1 MGEAPPE
8 SLYKEALH
16 KEALHKEALHK
27 QALHKQALHKEVSHK
42 QILTAASDDS
52 LSGLLEKT
60 GLWRASSLGADYKQ
74 HCSTGF
80 TRLDQELPGTGWPAD
95 GVTEFL
101 HNRAGIGELRLL
113 APALARMTHE
123 QNRWVLFVSPPYIPY
138 PPALAQAGID
148 LTRVI
153 VSQPRAP
160 KDYLW
165 VLEKALASQSC
176 SAVIAWPGR
185 IHEKQIRRL
194 QLASKDGYSWGILFR
209 PEASANNASPAELRL
224 RLRPVPGN
232 SPGYSQ
238 GYSPGKDNSAIAVK
252 ILKRRGRWE
261 SEEFTI
267 AFDDQLLR
275 PMPDF
280 SEMVVDQHFSKTQEE
295 PSFDSPSNPATQ
307 TLYEYQ

>member
-1 MGEAPPE
+1 MGEAPPK
-8 SLYKEALH
+8 SLYKKALN
-16 KEALHKEALHK
+16 K
-27 QALHKQALHKEVSHK
+27 QTLA
-42 QILTAASDDS
+42 TASDDA
-52 LSGLLEKT
+52 LNGLLEKT
-60 GLWRASSLGADYKQ
+60 GLWRASSINADHIQ

-80 TRLDQELPGTGWPAD
+80 TSLDKELPGTGWPAD

-101 HNRAGIGELRLL
+101 HDRAGIGELRLL

-176 SAVIAWPGR
+176 SAVIAWPSR

-209 PEASANNASPAELRL
+209 SEESSKNASPAELRL
-224 RLRPVPGN
+224 RLRPLPGN
-232 SPGYSQ
+232 SL
-238 GYSPGKDNSAIAVK
+238 GKDSSSIAVK

-267 AFDDQLLR
+267 AFNDQLLR

-280 SEMVVDQHFSKTQEE
+280 SEMVVDQSIPTTQERQL
-295 PSFDSPSNPATQ
+295 FGSPSKPVIQA
-307 TLYEYQ
+307 LHEYQ

>member
-1 MGEAPPE
+1 
-8 SLYKEALH
+8 
-16 KEALHKEALHK
+16 
-27 QALHKQALHKEVSHK
+27 
-42 QILTAASDDS
+42 
-52 LSGLLEKT
+52 
-60 GLWRASSLGADYKQ
+60 
-74 HCSTGF
+74 
-80 TRLDQELPGTGWPAD
+80 
-95 GVTEFL
+95 
-101 HNRAGIGELRLL
+101 
-113 APALARMTHE
+113 MTHE

-176 SAVIAWPGR
+176 SAVIAWPSR

-209 PEASANNASPAELRL
+209 SEESSKNASPAELRL
-224 RLRPVPGN
+224 RLRPLPGN
-232 SPGYSQ
+232 SL
-238 GYSPGKDNSAIAVK
+238 GKDNSSIAVK

-267 AFDDQLLR
+267 AFNDQLLR

-280 SEMVVDQHFSKTQEE
+280 SEMVVDQSIPTTQERQL
-295 PSFDSPSNPATQ
+295 FGSPSKPVIQA
-307 TLYEYQ
+307 LHEYQ

>member
-1 MGEAPPE
+1 MGEAPPNALNKNALNE
-8 SLYKEALH
+8 SALH
-16 KEALHKEALHK
+16 KTALNNKTITRPAL
-27 QALHKQALHKEVSHK
+27 
-42 QILTAASDDS
+42 ASDVA
-52 LSGLLEKT
+52 LNGLLEQT
-60 GLWRASSLGADYKQ
+60 GLWHASSIDADYKQ

-80 TRLDQELPGTGWPAD
+80 TSLDQELPGAGWPAD
-95 GVTEFL
+95 GVTELL
-101 HNRAGIGELRLL
+101 HDKAGIGELRLL
-113 APALARMTHE
+113 TPALARMTHE
-123 QNRWVLFVSPPYIPY
+123 QSRWVLFVSPPYIPY

-153 VSQPRAP
+153 VSQPKAS

-194 QLASKDGYSWGILFR
+194 QLASKDGCSWGILFR
-209 PEASANNASPAELRL
+209 PGESSKNASPAELRL
-224 RLRPVPGN
+224 RLRPLP
-232 SPGYSQ
+232 
-238 GYSPGKDNSAIAVK
+238 GYSPGKDNSAIAIK

-267 AFDDQLLR
+267 AFNDQLLR

-280 SEMVVDQHFSKTQEE
+280 SEMVVDQNISTTQEKQ
-295 PSFDSPSNPATQ
+295 PFDSLSKPPIQ
-307 TLYEYQ
+307 TLRDYQ

>member
-1 MGEAPPE
+1 MGGAPPK
-8 SLYKEALH
+8 SLYKEALN
-16 KEALHKEALHK
+16 K
-27 QALHKQALHKEVSHK
+27 QTLA
-42 QILTAASDDS
+42 TASDDA
-52 LSGLLEKT
+52 LNGLLEKT
-60 GLWRASSLGADYKQ
+60 GLWRASSINADHIQ

-80 TRLDQELPGTGWPAD
+80 TSLDKELPGTGWPAD

-101 HNRAGIGELRLL
+101 HDRAGIGELRLL

-176 SAVIAWPGR
+176 SAVIAWPSR

-209 PEASANNASPAELRL
+209 SEESSKNASPAELRL
-224 RLRPVPGN
+224 RLRPLPGN
-232 SPGYSQ
+232 SL
-238 GYSPGKDNSAIAVK
+238 GKDNSSIAVK

-267 AFDDQLLR
+267 AFNDQLLR

-280 SEMVVDQHFSKTQEE
+280 SEMVVNQSIPTTQEKQL
-295 PSFDSPSNPATQ
+295 FGSPSKPVIPALNECQ
-307 TLYEYQ
+307 

>member
-1 MGEAPPE
+1 MGEAPPK
-8 SLYKEALH
+8 SLYKEALN
-16 KEALHKEALHK
+16 KKASNK
-27 QALHKQALHKEVSHK
+27 QTLAT
-42 QILTAASDDS
+42 TADDS
-52 LSGLLEKT
+52 LSELLEKT
-60 GLWRASSLGADYKQ
+60 GLWRASSIDANYKQ
-74 HCSTGF
+74 HCSTGY
-80 TRLDQELPGTGWPAD
+80 TSLDQKLPSAGWPAD

-101 HNRAGIGELRLL
+101 HDRAGIGELRLL

-123 QNRWVLFVSPPYIPY
+123 QSRWVLFVSPPYIPY

-209 PEASANNASPAELRL
+209 PEDASKNASPAELRL
-224 RLRPVPGN
+224 RLRPPSSN
-232 SPGYSQ
+232 
-238 GYSPGKDNSAIAVK
+238 SPGKDNSSIAVK

-267 AFDDQLLR
+267 EFNDQLLR

-280 SEMVVDQHFSKTQEE
+280 SEMVVDQNISTTQEKQ
-295 PSFDSPSNPATQ
+295 PFDSPPKPAIQ
-307 TLYEYQ
+307 TLREYQ

>member
-1 MGEAPPE
+1 MYSIFYWTGIMGEAPPK
-8 SLYKEALH
+8 SLYKEALN
-16 KEALHKEALHK
+16 K
-27 QALHKQALHKEVSHK
+27 QTLA
-42 QILTAASDDS
+42 TASDDA
-52 LSGLLEKT
+52 LNGLLEKT
-60 GLWRASSLGADYKQ
+60 GLWRASSIKADHIQ

-80 TRLDQELPGTGWPAD
+80 ASLDKELPGTGWPAD

-101 HNRAGIGELRLL
+101 HDRAGIGELRLL

-153 VSQPRAP
+153 VSQPKAP

-176 SAVIAWPGR
+176 SAVIAWPSR

-209 PEASANNASPAELRL
+209 SEESSKNASPAELRL
-224 RLRPVPGN
+224 RLRPLPGN
-232 SPGYSQ
+232 SL
-238 GYSPGKDNSAIAVK
+238 GKDNSSIAVK

-267 AFDDQLLR
+267 TFNDQLLR

-280 SEMVVDQHFSKTQEE
+280 SEMFLDQSIPTTQEKQL
-295 PSFDSPSNPATQ
+295 FGSPSKPVIQA
-307 TLYEYQ
+307 LHEYQ

>member
-1 MGEAPPE
+1 MGEAPPNALDKI
-8 SLYKEALH
+8 SLDKIALN
-16 KEALHKEALHK
+16 KTALNKKAINRRAL
-27 QALHKQALHKEVSHK
+27 
-42 QILTAASDDS
+42 ASDDA
-52 LSGLLEKT
+52 LNGLLEKT
-60 GLWRASSLGADYKQ
+60 GLWRASSIDADYKQ

-80 TRLDQELPGTGWPAD
+80 TNLDQELPGAGWPVD

-209 PEASANNASPAELRL
+209 PEESSKNASPAELRL
-224 RLRPVPGN
+224 RLRPLP
-232 SPGYSQ
+232 

-267 AFDDQLLR
+267 AFNDQLLR

-280 SEMVVDQHFSKTQEE
+280 SEMVVDQNISTTQEKQ
-295 PSFDSPSNPATQ
+295 PFDSPPKPATQ
-307 TLYEYQ
+307 TLREYQ

>member
-1 MGEAPPE
+1 MGEAPPK
-8 SLYKEALH
+8 SLYKKALN
-16 KEALHKEALHK
+16 K
-27 QALHKQALHKEVSHK
+27 QTLA
-42 QILTAASDDS
+42 TASDDA
-52 LSGLLEKT
+52 LNGLLEKT
-60 GLWRASSLGADYKQ
+60 GLWRASSINADHIQ

-80 TRLDQELPGTGWPAD
+80 TSLDKELPGTGWPAD

-101 HNRAGIGELRLL
+101 HDRAGIGELRLL

-176 SAVIAWPGR
+176 SAVIAWPSR

-209 PEASANNASPAELRL
+209 SEESSKNASPAELRL
-224 RLRPVPGN
+224 RLRPIPGN
-232 SPGYSQ
+232 SL
-238 GYSPGKDNSAIAVK
+238 GKDNSSIAVK

-267 AFDDQLLR
+267 AFNDQLLR

-280 SEMVVDQHFSKTQEE
+280 SEMVVDQSI
-295 PSFDSPSNPATQ
+295 PATQ
-307 TLYEYQ
+307 EKQLFGSPSKPVIQALHEYQQT

>member
-1 MGEAPPE
+1 MGEAPPK
-8 SLYKEALH
+8 SLYKEALN
-16 KEALHKEALHK
+16 KKASNK
-27 QALHKQALHKEVSHK
+27 QTLAT
-42 QILTAASDDS
+42 TADDS
-52 LSGLLEKT
+52 LSELLEKT
-60 GLWRASSLGADYKQ
+60 GLWRASSIDANYKQ
-74 HCSTGF
+74 HCSTGY
-80 TRLDQELPGTGWPAD
+80 TSLDQKLPSAGWPAD

-101 HNRAGIGELRLL
+101 HDRAGIGELRLL

-123 QNRWVLFVSPPYIPY
+123 QSRWVLFVSPPYIPY

-209 PEASANNASPAELRL
+209 PEEASKNASPAELRL
-224 RLRPVPGN
+224 RLRPPSN
-232 SPGYSQ
+232 N
-238 GYSPGKDNSAIAVK
+238 SPGKDNSSIAVK

-267 AFDDQLLR
+267 EFNDQLLR

-280 SEMVVDQHFSKTQEE
+280 SEMVVDQSIAKTLEKQ
-295 PSFDSPSNPATQ
+295 SFDSPSRPSPRHLKNISRH
-307 TLYEYQ
+307 E

>member
-1 MGEAPPE
+1 MGEAPPNALDKI
-8 SLYKEALH
+8 SLDKIALN
-16 KEALHKEALHK
+16 KTALNKKAINRRAL
-27 QALHKQALHKEVSHK
+27 
-42 QILTAASDDS
+42 ASDDA
-52 LSGLLEKT
+52 LNGLLEKT
-60 GLWRASSLGADYKQ
+60 GLWRASSIDADYKQ

-80 TRLDQELPGTGWPAD
+80 TNLDQELPGAGWPVD

-209 PEASANNASPAELRL
+209 PEESSKNASPAELRL
-224 RLRPVPGN
+224 RLRPLP
-232 SPGYSQ
+232 

-267 AFDDQLLR
+267 AFNDQLLR

-280 SEMVVDQHFSKTQEE
+280 SEMVVDRNISTTQEKQ
-295 PSFDSPSNPATQ
+295 PFDSPSKPAIQ
-307 TLYEYQ
+307 TLREYQ

>member
-1 MGEAPPE
+1 MGEAPSK
-8 SLYKEALH
+8 SLYKEALNR
-16 KEALHKEALHK
+16 EASNK
-27 QALHKQALHKEVSHK
+27 QTLA
-42 QILTAASDDS
+42 TAAADS
-52 LSGLLEKT
+52 LSELLGKT
-60 GLWRASSLGADYKQ
+60 GLWRASSINADYKQ

-80 TRLDQELPGTGWPAD
+80 TSLDQELPNAGWPAD

-101 HNRAGIGELRLL
+101 HDKVGIGELRLL
-113 APALARMTHE
+113 APALARMTNE
-123 QNRWVLFVSPPYIPY
+123 QSRWILFVSPPYIPY

-209 PEASANNASPAELRL
+209 SEESSKNASPAELRL
-224 RLRPVPGN
+224 RLRPLPGN
-232 SPGYSQ
+232 SL
-238 GYSPGKDNSAIAVK
+238 GKDNSSIAVK

-267 AFDDQLLR
+267 AFNDQLLR
-275 PMPDF
+275 PMPNF
-280 SEMVVDQHFSKTQEE
+280 SEMVVDQSIPTTQEKQLLG
-295 PSFDSPSNPATQ
+295 SPSKPVIQA
-307 TLYEYQ
+307 LHEYQ

>member
-1 MGEAPPE
+1 MRGAPPK
-8 SLYKEALH
+8 SLYKEALN
-16 KEALHKEALHK
+16 K
-27 QALHKQALHKEVSHK
+27 QTLA
-42 QILTAASDDS
+42 TASDDA
-52 LSGLLEKT
+52 LNGLLEKT
-60 GLWRASSLGADYKQ
+60 GLWRASSIKADHIQ

-80 TRLDQELPGTGWPAD
+80 ASLDKELPGTGWPAD

-101 HNRAGIGELRLL
+101 HDRAGIGELRLL

-176 SAVIAWPGR
+176 SAVIAWPSR

-209 PEASANNASPAELRL
+209 SEESSKNASPAELRL
-224 RLRPVPGN
+224 RLRPLPGN
-232 SPGYSQ
+232 SL
-238 GYSPGKDNSAIAVK
+238 GKDNSSIAVK

-267 AFDDQLLR
+267 AFNDQLLR
-275 PMPDF
+275 PMPNF
-280 SEMVVDQHFSKTQEE
+280 SEMVVDQSIPTTQEKQLLG
-295 PSFDSPSNPATQ
+295 SPSKPVIQA
-307 TLYEYQ
+307 LHEYQ

>member
-1 MGEAPPE
+1 
-8 SLYKEALH
+8 
-16 KEALHKEALHK
+16 
-27 QALHKQALHKEVSHK
+27 
-42 QILTAASDDS
+42 
-52 LSGLLEKT
+52 
-60 GLWRASSLGADYKQ
+60 
-74 HCSTGF
+74 
-80 TRLDQELPGTGWPAD
+80 
-95 GVTEFL
+95 
-101 HNRAGIGELRLL
+101 
-113 APALARMTHE
+113 MTHE

-160 KDYLW
+160 RDYLW

-209 PEASANNASPAELRL
+209 SEESSKNASPAELRL
-224 RLRPVPGN
+224 RLRPLPGN
-232 SPGYSQ
+232 SL
-238 GYSPGKDNSAIAVK
+238 GKDNSSIAVK

-267 AFDDQLLR
+267 AFNDQLLR
-275 PMPDF
+275 PMPNF
-280 SEMVVDQHFSKTQEE
+280 SEMVVDQSIPTTQEKQLLG
-295 PSFDSPSNPATQ
+295 SPSKPVIQA
-307 TLYEYQ
+307 LHEYQ

>member
-1 MGEAPPE
+1 MGGAPPK
-8 SLYKEALH
+8 SLYKEALN
-16 KEALHKEALHK
+16 K
-27 QALHKQALHKEVSHK
+27 QTLA
-42 QILTAASDDS
+42 TASDDA
-52 LSGLLEKT
+52 LNGLLEKT
-60 GLWRASSLGADYKQ
+60 GLWRASSIKADHIQ

-80 TRLDQELPGTGWPAD
+80 ASLDKELPGTGWPAD

-101 HNRAGIGELRLL
+101 HDRAGIGELRLL

-153 VSQPRAP
+153 VSQPKAP

-176 SAVIAWPGR
+176 SAVIAWPSR

-209 PEASANNASPAELRL
+209 PEESSKNASPAELRL
-224 RLRPVPGN
+224 RLRPLPGN
-232 SPGYSQ
+232 SIGR
-238 GYSPGKDNSAIAVK
+238 DNSSIAVK

-267 AFDDQLLR
+267 TFNDQLLR

-280 SEMVVDQHFSKTQEE
+280 SEMFVDQSIPKTQEKQL
-295 PSFDSPSNPATQ
+295 FGSPSKPVIQA
-307 TLYEYQ
+307 LHEYQ

>member
-1 MGEAPPE
+1 MGEAPPNALDKL
-8 SLYKEALH
+8 SLDKIVLNKTALN
-16 KEALHKEALHK
+16 KKTITKRAL
-27 QALHKQALHKEVSHK
+27 
-42 QILTAASDDS
+42 ASDDP
-52 LSGLLEKT
+52 LNGLLEKT
-60 GLWRASSLGADYKQ
+60 GLWRASSIDADYKQ

-80 TRLDQELPGTGWPAD
+80 TNLDQELPGAGWPVD

-209 PEASANNASPAELRL
+209 PEESSKNASPAELRL
-224 RLRPVPGN
+224 RLRPLP
-232 SPGYSQ
+232 

-267 AFDDQLLR
+267 TFNDQLLR

-280 SEMVVDQHFSKTQEE
+280 SEMVVDQNISTTQEKQ
-295 PSFDSPSNPATQ
+295 PFDSPSKPAIQ
-307 TLYEYQ
+307 TLREYQ

>member
-1 MGEAPPE
+1 MGRTPPK
-8 SLYKEALH
+8 SLYKEALN
-16 KEALHKEALHK
+16 K
-27 QALHKQALHKEVSHK
+27 QTLA
-42 QILTAASDDS
+42 TASDDA
-52 LSGLLEKT
+52 LNGLLEKT
-60 GLWRASSLGADYKQ
+60 GLWRASSINADHIQ

-80 TRLDQELPGTGWPAD
+80 TSLDKELPGTGWPAD

-101 HNRAGIGELRLL
+101 HDRAGIGELRLL

-176 SAVIAWPGR
+176 SAVIAWPSR

-209 PEASANNASPAELRL
+209 SEESSKNASPAELRL
-224 RLRPVPGN
+224 RLRPLPGN
-232 SPGYSQ
+232 SL
-238 GYSPGKDNSAIAVK
+238 GKDNSSIAVK

-267 AFDDQLLR
+267 AFNDQLLR

-280 SEMVVDQHFSKTQEE
+280 SEMVVDQSIPTTQEKQLLG
-295 PSFDSPSNPATQ
+295 SPSKPVIQA
-307 TLYEYQ
+307 LHEYQ

>member
-1 MGEAPPE
+1 MGGAPPK
-8 SLYKEALH
+8 SLYKEALN
-16 KEALHKEALHK
+16 K
-27 QALHKQALHKEVSHK
+27 QTLA
-42 QILTAASDDS
+42 TASDDA
-52 LSGLLEKT
+52 LNGLLEKT
-60 GLWRASSLGADYKQ
+60 GLWRASSIKADHIQ

-80 TRLDQELPGTGWPAD
+80 ASLDKELPGTGWPAD

-101 HNRAGIGELRLL
+101 HDRAGIGELRLL

-153 VSQPRAP
+153 VSQPKAP

-176 SAVIAWPGR
+176 SAVIAWPSR

-209 PEASANNASPAELRL
+209 SEESSKNASPAELRL
-224 RLRPVPGN
+224 RLRPLPGN
-232 SPGYSQ
+232 SL
-238 GYSPGKDNSAIAVK
+238 GKDNSSIAVK

-267 AFDDQLLR
+267 AFNDQLLR
-275 PMPDF
+275 PMPNF
-280 SEMVVDQHFSKTQEE
+280 SEMVVDQSIAKTLEKQ
-295 PSFDSPSNPATQ
+295 SFDSPSRPSPRHLKNISRH
-307 TLYEYQ
+307 E

>member
-1 MGEAPPE
+1 MGGAPPK
-8 SLYKEALH
+8 SLYKEALN
-16 KEALHKEALHK
+16 K
-27 QALHKQALHKEVSHK
+27 QTLA
-42 QILTAASDDS
+42 TASDDA
-52 LSGLLEKT
+52 LNGLLEKT
-60 GLWRASSLGADYKQ
+60 GLWRASSINADHIQ

-80 TRLDQELPGTGWPAD
+80 TSLDKELPGTGWPAD

-101 HNRAGIGELRLL
+101 HDRAGIGELRLL

-176 SAVIAWPGR
+176 SAVIAWPSR

-209 PEASANNASPAELRL
+209 SEESSKNASPAELRL
-224 RLRPVPGN
+224 RLRPLPGN
-232 SPGYSQ
+232 SL
-238 GYSPGKDNSAIAVK
+238 GKDNSSIAVK

-267 AFDDQLLR
+267 AFNDQLLR

-280 SEMVVDQHFSKTQEE
+280 SEMVVDQSIPTTQEKQL
-295 PSFDSPSNPATQ
+295 FGSPSKPVIQA
-307 TLYEYQ
+307 LHEYQ

>member
-1 MGEAPPE
+1 MGGAPPK
-8 SLYKEALH
+8 SLYKEALN
-16 KEALHKEALHK
+16 K
-27 QALHKQALHKEVSHK
+27 QTLA
-42 QILTAASDDS
+42 TASDDA
-52 LSGLLEKT
+52 LNGLLEKT
-60 GLWRASSLGADYKQ
+60 GLWRASSINADHIQ

-80 TRLDQELPGTGWPAD
+80 TSLDKELPGTGWPAD

-101 HNRAGIGELRLL
+101 HDRAGIGELRLL

-176 SAVIAWPGR
+176 SAVIAWPSR

-209 PEASANNASPAELRL
+209 SEESSKNASPAELRL
-224 RLRPVPGN
+224 RLRPLPGN
-232 SPGYSQ
+232 SL
-238 GYSPGKDNSAIAVK
+238 GKDSSSIAVK

-267 AFDDQLLR
+267 AFNDQLLR

-280 SEMVVDQHFSKTQEE
+280 SEMVVDQSIPTTQEKQLLG
-295 PSFDSPSNPATQ
+295 SPSKPVIQA
-307 TLYEYQ
+307 LHEYQ

>member
-1 MGEAPPE
+1 MGGAPPK
-8 SLYKEALH
+8 SLYKEALN
-16 KEALHKEALHK
+16 K
-27 QALHKQALHKEVSHK
+27 QTLA
-42 QILTAASDDS
+42 TASDDA
-52 LSGLLEKT
+52 LNGLLEKT
-60 GLWRASSLGADYKQ
+60 GLWRAPSINADHIQ

-80 TRLDQELPGTGWPAD
+80 TSLDKELPGTGWPAD

-101 HNRAGIGELRLL
+101 HDRAGIGELRLL

-176 SAVIAWPGR
+176 SAVIAWPSR

-209 PEASANNASPAELRL
+209 SEESSKNASPAELRL
-224 RLRPVPGN
+224 RLRPLPGN
-232 SPGYSQ
+232 SL
-238 GYSPGKDNSAIAVK
+238 GKDSSSIAVK

-267 AFDDQLLR
+267 AFNDQLLR

-280 SEMVVDQHFSKTQEE
+280 SEMVVDQSIPTTQERQL
-295 PSFDSPSNPATQ
+295 FGSPSKPVIQA
-307 TLYEYQ
+307 LHEYQ

>member
-1 MGEAPPE
+1 MGEAPPK
-8 SLYKEALH
+8 SLYKKALN
-16 KEALHKEALHK
+16 K
-27 QALHKQALHKEVSHK
+27 QTLA
-42 QILTAASDDS
+42 TASDDA
-52 LSGLLEKT
+52 LNGLLEKT
-60 GLWRASSLGADYKQ
+60 GLWRASSINADHIQ

-80 TRLDQELPGTGWPAD
+80 TSLDKELPGTGWPAD

-101 HNRAGIGELRLL
+101 HDRAGIGELRLL

-176 SAVIAWPGR
+176 SAVIAWPSR

-209 PEASANNASPAELRL
+209 SEESSKNASPAELRL
-224 RLRPVPGN
+224 RLRPIPGN
-232 SPGYSQ
+232 SL
-238 GYSPGKDNSAIAVK
+238 GKDNSSIAVK

-267 AFDDQLLR
+267 AFNDQLLR

-280 SEMVVDQHFSKTQEE
+280 SEMVVDQSIPTTQEKQL
-295 PSFDSPSNPATQ
+295 FGSPSKPVIQA
-307 TLYEYQ
+307 LHEYQ

>member
-1 MGEAPPE
+1 MGGAPPK
-8 SLYKEALH
+8 SLYKEALN
-16 KEALHKEALHK
+16 K
-27 QALHKQALHKEVSHK
+27 QTLA
-42 QILTAASDDS
+42 TASDDA
-52 LSGLLEKT
+52 LNGLLEKT
-60 GLWRASSLGADYKQ
+60 GLWRASSINADHIQ

-80 TRLDQELPGTGWPAD
+80 TSLDKELPGTGWPAD

-101 HNRAGIGELRLL
+101 HDRAGIGELRLL

-176 SAVIAWPGR
+176 SAVIAWPSR

-209 PEASANNASPAELRL
+209 SEESSKNASPAELRL
-224 RLRPVPGN
+224 RLRPLPGN
-232 SPGYSQ
+232 SL
-238 GYSPGKDNSAIAVK
+238 GKDNSSIAVK

-267 AFDDQLLR
+267 AFNDQLLR
-275 PMPDF
+275 PMPNF
-280 SEMVVDQHFSKTQEE
+280 SEMVVDQSIPTTQEKQL
-295 PSFDSPSNPATQ
+295 FGSPSKPVIQA
-307 TLYEYQ
+307 LHEYQ

>member
-1 MGEAPPE
+1 MGGAPPK
-8 SLYKEALH
+8 SLYKEALN
-16 KEALHKEALHK
+16 K
-27 QALHKQALHKEVSHK
+27 QTLA
-42 QILTAASDDS
+42 TASDDA
-52 LSGLLEKT
+52 LNGLLEKT
-60 GLWRASSLGADYKQ
+60 GLWRASSIKADHIQ

-80 TRLDQELPGTGWPAD
+80 ASLDKELPGTGWPAD

-101 HNRAGIGELRLL
+101 HDRAGIGELRLL

-123 QNRWVLFVSPPYIPY
+123 QNRWVLFVNPPYIPY

-153 VSQPRAP
+153 VSQPKAP

-176 SAVIAWPGR
+176 SAVIAWPSR

-209 PEASANNASPAELRL
+209 SEESSKNASPAELRL
-224 RLRPVPGN
+224 RLRPLPGN
-232 SPGYSQ
+232 SIGR
-238 GYSPGKDNSAIAVK
+238 DNSSIAVK

-267 AFDDQLLR
+267 AFNDQLLR

-280 SEMVVDQHFSKTQEE
+280 SEMIVDQSIPTTQEKQL
-295 PSFDSPSNPATQ
+295 FGSPSKPVIQA
-307 TLYEYQ
+307 LHEYQ

>member
-1 MGEAPPE
+1 MGGAPPKP
-8 SLYKEALH
+8 LYKEALN
-16 KEALHKEALHK
+16 KEALA
-27 QALHKQALHKEVSHK
+27 
-42 QILTAASDDS
+42 TASDDA
-52 LSGLLEKT
+52 LNGLLEKT
-60 GLWRASSLGADYKQ
+60 GLWRASSINADHIQ

-80 TRLDQELPGTGWPAD
+80 TSLDKELPGTGWPAD

-101 HNRAGIGELRLL
+101 HDRAGIGELRLL

-176 SAVIAWPGR
+176 SAVIAWPSR

-209 PEASANNASPAELRL
+209 SEESSKNASPAELRL
-224 RLRPVPGN
+224 RLRPLTSN
-232 SPGYSQ
+232 SL
-238 GYSPGKDNSAIAVK
+238 GKDNSSIAVK

-267 AFDDQLLR
+267 AFNDQLLR

-280 SEMVVDQHFSKTQEE
+280 SEMVVDQSIPTTQERQL
-295 PSFDSPSNPATQ
+295 FGSPSKPVIQA
-307 TLYEYQ
+307 LHEYQ

>member
-1 MGEAPPE
+1 MGEAPPNALDKI
-8 SLYKEALH
+8 SLDKIALN
-16 KEALHKEALHK
+16 KTALNKKAINRRAL
-27 QALHKQALHKEVSHK
+27 
-42 QILTAASDDS
+42 ASDDA
-52 LSGLLEKT
+52 LNGLLEKT
-60 GLWRASSLGADYKQ
+60 GLWRASSIDADYKQ

-80 TRLDQELPGTGWPAD
+80 TNLDQELPGAGWPVD

-209 PEASANNASPAELRL
+209 PEESSKNASPAELRL
-224 RLRPVPGN
+224 RLRPLP
-232 SPGYSQ
+232 

-267 AFDDQLLR
+267 AFNDQLLR

-280 SEMVVDQHFSKTQEE
+280 SEMVVDQNISTTQEKQ
-295 PSFDSPSNPATQ
+295 PFDSPSKPAIQ
-307 TLYEYQ
+307 TLREYQ

>member
-1 MGEAPPE
+1 MGGAPPK
-8 SLYKEALH
+8 SLYKEALN
-16 KEALHKEALHK
+16 K
-27 QALHKQALHKEVSHK
+27 QTLA
-42 QILTAASDDS
+42 TASDDA
-52 LSGLLEKT
+52 LNGLLEKT
-60 GLWRASSLGADYKQ
+60 GLWRASSINADHIQ

-80 TRLDQELPGTGWPAD
+80 TSLDKELPGTGWPAD

-101 HNRAGIGELRLL
+101 HDRAGIGELRLL

-123 QNRWVLFVSPPYIPY
+123 QNRWVLFVNPPYIPY

-176 SAVIAWPGR
+176 SAVIAWPSR

-209 PEASANNASPAELRL
+209 SEESSKNASPAELRL
-224 RLRPVPGN
+224 RLRPLPGN
-232 SPGYSQ
+232 SL
-238 GYSPGKDNSAIAVK
+238 GKDNSSIAVK

-267 AFDDQLLR
+267 AFNDQLLR
-275 PMPDF
+275 PMPNF
-280 SEMVVDQHFSKTQEE
+280 SEMVVDQSIPTTQEKQLLG
-295 PSFDSPSNPATQ
+295 SPSKPVIQA
-307 TLYEYQ
+307 LHEYQ

>member
-1 MGEAPPE
+1 MYSIFYWTGIMGEVPPK
-8 SLYKEALH
+8 SLYKEALN
-16 KEALHKEALHK
+16 K
-27 QALHKQALHKEVSHK
+27 QTLA
-42 QILTAASDDS
+42 TASDDA
-52 LSGLLEKT
+52 LNGLLEKT
-60 GLWRASSLGADYKQ
+60 GLWRASSIKADHIQ

-80 TRLDQELPGTGWPAD
+80 ASLDKELPGTGWPAD

-101 HNRAGIGELRLL
+101 HDRAGIGELRLL

-123 QNRWVLFVSPPYIPY
+123 QNRWVLFVNPPYIPY

-176 SAVIAWPGR
+176 SAVIAWPSR

-209 PEASANNASPAELRL
+209 SEESSKNASPAELRL
-224 RLRPVPGN
+224 RLRPLPGN
-232 SPGYSQ
+232 SL
-238 GYSPGKDNSAIAVK
+238 GKDSSSIAVK

-267 AFDDQLLR
+267 AFNDQLLR

-280 SEMVVDQHFSKTQEE
+280 SEMVVNQSIPTTQEKQL
-295 PSFDSPSNPATQ
+295 FGSPSKPVIPALNECQ
-307 TLYEYQ
+307 

>member
-1 MGEAPPE
+1 MGEAPPNALDKI
-8 SLYKEALH
+8 SLDKNDLNKTALN
-16 KEALHKEALHK
+16 KKTITRRAL
-27 QALHKQALHKEVSHK
+27 
-42 QILTAASDDS
+42 ASDDA
-52 LSGLLEKT
+52 LNGLLEKT
-60 GLWRASSLGADYKQ
+60 GLWRASSINADYKQ

-80 TRLDQELPGTGWPAD
+80 TNLDQELPGAGWPAD

-123 QNRWVLFVSPPYIPY
+123 QNRWILFVRPPYIPY

-209 PEASANNASPAELRL
+209 PEESSKNASPAELRL
-224 RLRPVPGN
+224 RLRPL
-232 SPGYSQ
+232 S

-267 AFDDQLLR
+267 AFNDQLLR

-280 SEMVVDQHFSKTQEE
+280 SEMVVDQNISTTQEKQ
-295 PSFDSPSNPATQ
+295 PFDSPPKPAIQ
-307 TLYEYQ
+307 TLREYQ

>member
-1 MGEAPPE
+1 MGGAPPK
-8 SLYKEALH
+8 SLYKEALN
-16 KEALHKEALHK
+16 K
-27 QALHKQALHKEVSHK
+27 QTLA
-42 QILTAASDDS
+42 TASDDA
-52 LSGLLEKT
+52 LNGLLEKT
-60 GLWRASSLGADYKQ
+60 GLWRASSINADHIQ

-80 TRLDQELPGTGWPAD
+80 TSLDKELPGTGWPAD

-101 HNRAGIGELRLL
+101 HDRAGIGELRLL

-176 SAVIAWPGR
+176 SAVIAWPSR

-209 PEASANNASPAELRL
+209 SEESSKNASPAELRL
-224 RLRPVPGN
+224 RLRPLPGN
-232 SPGYSQ
+232 SL
-238 GYSPGKDNSAIAVK
+238 GKDNSSIAVK

-267 AFDDQLLR
+267 AFNDQLLR

-280 SEMVVDQHFSKTQEE
+280 SEMVVDQSIPTTQERQL
-295 PSFDSPSNPATQ
+295 FGSPSKPVIQA
-307 TLYEYQ
+307 LHEYQ

>member
-1 MGEAPPE
+1 MGEVPPK
-8 SLYKEALH
+8 SLYKEALN
-16 KEALHKEALHK
+16 K
-27 QALHKQALHKEVSHK
+27 QTLA
-42 QILTAASDDS
+42 TASDDA
-52 LSGLLEKT
+52 LNGLLEKT
-60 GLWRASSLGADYKQ
+60 GLWRASSIKADHIQ

-80 TRLDQELPGTGWPAD
+80 ASLDKELPGTGWPAD

-101 HNRAGIGELRLL
+101 HDRAGIGELRLL

-123 QNRWVLFVSPPYIPY
+123 QNRWVLFVNPPYIPY

-153 VSQPRAP
+153 VSQPKAP

-176 SAVIAWPGR
+176 SAVIAWPSR

-209 PEASANNASPAELRL
+209 SEESSKNASPAELRL
-224 RLRPVPGN
+224 RLRPLPGN
-232 SPGYSQ
+232 SL
-238 GYSPGKDNSAIAVK
+238 GKDNSSIAVK

-267 AFDDQLLR
+267 TFNDQLLR

-280 SEMVVDQHFSKTQEE
+280 SEMVVDQSIPTTQEKQL
-295 PSFDSPSNPATQ
+295 FGSPSKPVIQA
-307 TLYEYQ
+307 LHEYQ

>member
-1 MGEAPPE
+1 MGEAPPNALDKI
-8 SLYKEALH
+8 SLDKIALN
-16 KEALHKEALHK
+16 KTTLNKKAINRRAL
-27 QALHKQALHKEVSHK
+27 
-42 QILTAASDDS
+42 ASDDA
-52 LSGLLEKT
+52 LNGLLEKT
-60 GLWRASSLGADYKQ
+60 GLWRASSIDADYKQ

-80 TRLDQELPGTGWPAD
+80 TNLDQELPGAAWPVD

-209 PEASANNASPAELRL
+209 PEESSKNASPAELRL
-224 RLRPVPGN
+224 RLRPLP
-232 SPGYSQ
+232 

-267 AFDDQLLR
+267 AFNDQLLR

-280 SEMVVDQHFSKTQEE
+280 SEMVVDQNISTTQEKQ
-295 PSFDSPSNPATQ
+295 PFDSPSKPAIQ
-307 TLYEYQ
+307 TLREYQ

>member
-1 MGEAPPE
+1 MGEVPPE
-8 SLYKEALH
+8 ARNRKALTR
-16 KEALHKEALHK
+16 KALNR
-27 QALHKQALHKEVSHK
+27 QAL
-42 QILTAASDDS
+42 ASDDA
-52 LSGLLEKT
+52 LNGLLEKT
-60 GLWRASSLGADYKQ
+60 GLWRASSIDADYKQ

-80 TRLDQELPGTGWPAD
+80 TNLDQELPGAGWPAD

-101 HNRAGIGELRLL
+101 HDRAGIGELRLL

-153 VSQPRAP
+153 VSQPRTS

-209 PEASANNASPAELRL
+209 SGESSKNASPAELRL
-224 RLRPVPGN
+224 RLRPLSVN
-232 SPGYSQ
+232 SQGYSQ
-238 GYSPGKDNSAIAVK
+238 GKENSAIVVK
-252 ILKRRGRWE
+252 ILKRGGRWE

-267 AFDDQLLR
+267 AFNDQLLR

-280 SEMVVDQHFSKTQEE
+280 SEMVVEQNIPADPEK
-295 PSFDSPSNPATQ
+295 PSFSSPLKPVIQ
-307 TLYEYQ
+307 TLREYQ

>member
-1 MGEAPPE
+1 MGGAPPK
-8 SLYKEALH
+8 SLYKEALN
-16 KEALHKEALHK
+16 K
-27 QALHKQALHKEVSHK
+27 QTLA
-42 QILTAASDDS
+42 TASDDA
-52 LSGLLEKT
+52 LNGLLEKT
-60 GLWRASSLGADYKQ
+60 GLWRASSINADHIQ

-80 TRLDQELPGTGWPAD
+80 TSLDKELPGTGWPAD

-101 HNRAGIGELRLL
+101 HDRAGIGELRLL

-176 SAVIAWPGR
+176 SAVIAWPSR

-209 PEASANNASPAELRL
+209 SEESSKNASPAELRL
-224 RLRPVPGN
+224 RLRPLPGN
-232 SPGYSQ
+232 SL
-238 GYSPGKDNSAIAVK
+238 GKDNSSIAVK

-267 AFDDQLLR
+267 AFNDQLLR

-280 SEMVVDQHFSKTQEE
+280 SEMVVDQSIPTTQEKQL
-295 PSFDSPSNPATQ
+295 FGSPSKPVTQ
-307 TLYEYQ
+307 ALHEYQ

>member
-1 MGEAPPE
+1 MGEAPPNALDKI
-8 SLYKEALH
+8 SLDKIALN
-16 KEALHKEALHK
+16 KTALNKKAINRRAL
-27 QALHKQALHKEVSHK
+27 
-42 QILTAASDDS
+42 ASDDA
-52 LSGLLEKT
+52 LNGLLEKT
-60 GLWRASSLGADYKQ
+60 GLWRASSIDADYKQ

-80 TRLDQELPGTGWPAD
+80 TNLDQELPGAGWPGD

-209 PEASANNASPAELRL
+209 PEESSKNASPAELRL
-224 RLRPVPGN
+224 RLRPLP
-232 SPGYSQ
+232 

-267 AFDDQLLR
+267 AFNDQLLR

-280 SEMVVDQHFSKTQEE
+280 SEMVVDQNISTIQEKQ
-295 PSFDSPSNPATQ
+295 SFDSPSKPAIQ
-307 TLYEYQ
+307 TLREYQ

>member
-1 MGEAPPE
+1 MGGAPPK
-8 SLYKEALH
+8 SLYKEALN
-16 KEALHKEALHK
+16 K
-27 QALHKQALHKEVSHK
+27 QTLA
-42 QILTAASDDS
+42 TASDDA
-52 LSGLLEKT
+52 LNGLLEKT
-60 GLWRASSLGADYKQ
+60 GLWRASSINADHTQ

-80 TRLDQELPGTGWPAD
+80 TSLDKELPGTGWPAD

-101 HNRAGIGELRLL
+101 HDRAGIGELRLL

-176 SAVIAWPGR
+176 SAVIAWPSR

-209 PEASANNASPAELRL
+209 SEESSKNASPAELRL
-224 RLRPVPGN
+224 RLRPLPGN
-232 SPGYSQ
+232 SL
-238 GYSPGKDNSAIAVK
+238 GKDNSSIAVK

-267 AFDDQLLR
+267 AFNDQLLR

-280 SEMVVDQHFSKTQEE
+280 SEMVVDQSIPTTQEKQL
-295 PSFDSPSNPATQ
+295 FGSPSKPVIQA
-307 TLYEYQ
+307 LHEYQ

>member
-1 MGEAPPE
+1 MGEAPPNALDKT
-8 SLYKEALH
+8 SLDKISLDKNALN
-16 KEALHKEALHK
+16 KTALNKKAINRRAL
-27 QALHKQALHKEVSHK
+27 
-42 QILTAASDDS
+42 ASDDA

-60 GLWRASSLGADYKQ
+60 GLWRASSIDADYKQ

-80 TRLDQELPGTGWPAD
+80 TNLDQELPGAGWPVD

-153 VSQPRAP
+153 VSLPKNP

-165 VLEKALASQSC
+165 VLEKALSSQSC
-176 SAVIAWPGR
+176 SAVITWPGR

-209 PEASANNASPAELRL
+209 PGESSKNASPAELRL
-224 RLRPVPGN
+224 RLRPLP
-232 SPGYSQ
+232 

-267 AFDDQLLR
+267 AFNDQLLR

-280 SEMVVDQHFSKTQEE
+280 SEMVVDQNISTIQEKQ
-295 PSFDSPSNPATQ
+295 SFDSPSKPAIQ
-307 TLYEYQ
+307 TLREYQ